1 MEIMLIKNVTKMLQ
15 KTFFTKKSVSIDK
28 INFINIIAKRTKNI
42 DLK

>member
-1 MEIMLIKNVTKMLQ
+1 MKNVTKMLQ
-15 KTFFTKKSVSIDK
+15 KTFFTKKCVSIDK

>member
-1 MEIMLIKNVTKMLQ
+1 MDIMPMKNVTKMLQ
-15 KTFFTKKSVSIDK
+15 KTFFTKKSVLIDK